1 MLCKYLF
8 VYVRYGWLISLVI
21 KLFTKY
27 LFTQNNTM
35 ELRHRLVATWIV
47 DIDLLYTGLAITN
60 QNCIL
65 KLRH

>member
-47 DIDLLYTGLAITN
+47 DIDLLYTGLAITH
-60 QNCIL
+60 QKCIL